1 MKKRSENLHILK
13 RAFGVGPNL
22 PCFLIAPKLEKTIT
36 EGDIENNLA
45 RPIMI
50 VATDAATES
59 VDVLPTPAKPLDW
72 NKKERVLY
80 KSKIKW
86 LDSSVN
92 INEATTDA
100 TKDTIDVNGTSN
112 EDIAEDRTIDIE
124 LPEKSDYN
132 LDYTDAIGKEVAKE
146 LEIMNYSYEESNDS
160 DEEMLDNIRV
170 LFLPPSSPS
179 LSHIP
184 IYLELPTAEC
194 PVFCIQVNVEI
205 RRMAKQVKT
214 RCRSSA
220 LCNNSKSNRKRR

>member
-1 MKKRSENLHILK
+1 
-13 RAFGVGPNL
+13 
-22 PCFLIAPKLEKTIT
+22 
-36 EGDIENNLA
+36 
-45 RPIMI
+45 MI
-50 VATDAATES
+50 VATDAATER

-86 LDSSVN
+86 LNSSVN

-100 TKDTIDVNGTSN
+100 TKDTFDVNGTSN

-146 LEIMNYSYEESNDS
+146 LEMMNYS
-160 DEEMLDNIRV
+160 DEEMSDNIRV
-170 LFLPPSSPS
+170 LFSPPSSPS

-194 PVFCIQVNVEI
+194 PKFCIQVNVEI